1 MGGVTRVCI
10 QSAEDIRHLG
20 ELDKKMWTVLSCPV
34 NGLEISS
41 DSLSLM
47 DQDGDGQLRLKEVV
61 ATAEWL
67 CATLK
72 DAQSLF
78 EKKDSI
84 AIDNISDES
93 LVAVA
98 RKVNADADVSSLADV
113 QAAIDAVT
121 IEAQEVPA
129 APLEADVIAAYKE
142 KSAEYA
148 AYFEQEKLQK
158 LGLAS
163 IPEDAP
169 KPGMTEKKFVEMG
182 KQIADWES
190 EVESLKLK
198 VERISLADVQ
208 AAIDAVTIEAQEV
221 PAAPLEADVI
231 AAYKEKSAEYA
242 AYFEQEKL
250 QKLGLASIPEE
261 TPKPGMTE
269 KKFVE
274 MGKQIA
280 DWEAAKAAAETANAD
295 ALAAAKAE
303 FEPLRKLLLL
313 HRDFYRL
320 LRNFVTLEDFY
331 DNDEKTIASFQA
343 GTLILDQ
350 RACKLCIRVNDLA
363 KHDSQ
368 APLSGMYLLYC
379 NCENK
384 KTGKKLQI
392 VAAMTQGEI
401 KNLSVGKNGIFY
413 DNDGLDY
420 DATVFK
426 IIENPISIRQAFWTP
441 YRKMAKWVEDKINKS
456 AAEKDAKAFDD
467 MTAKADAAANPNA
480 EKKPAFD
487 IAKFAGIFAAIGMAL
502 GMIGTALAAVAGGL
516 ASLNWWQLI
525 IVFICILL
533 VISGPS
539 MIMAWMKLRRR
550 NLAPVLNAN
559 GWAVNADAIIS
570 VPFGLKLTEQVR
582 FPFTKNPVKKSPA
595 GKICLVILL
604 LIILGLGGYG
614 IYKYITKE
622 EVTAEEVME
631 VTETEANPALT
642 MEETEAPAETPETEM
657 GAE

>member
-72 DAQSLF
+72 DPQSLF

-98 RKVNADADVSSLADV
+98 RKVKADADV
-113 QAAIDAVT
+113 
-121 IEAQEVPA
+121 
-129 APLEADVIAAYKE
+129 
-142 KSAEYA
+142 
-148 AYFEQEKLQK
+148 
-158 LGLAS
+158 
-163 IPEDAP
+163 
-169 KPGMTEKKFVEMG
+169 
-182 KQIADWES
+182 
-190 EVESLKLK
+190 
-198 VERISLADVQ
+198 ISLADVQ

-250 QKLGLASIPEE
+250 QKIGLALIPEDA
-261 TPKPGMTE
+261 PKPGMTE

-303 FEPLRKLLLL
+303 YLPLRKLLLL

-331 DNDEKTIASFQA
+331 DNNEKTIASFQA

-441 YRKMAKWVEDKINKS
+441 YRKMAKWVEDKVNKS

-642 MEETEAPAETPETEM
+642 LEETEAPAETPETEK

>member
-1 MGGVTRVCI
+1 MSKYKWSFANVGGVTRVRI
-10 QSAEDIRHLG
+10 KSAEDVRHLG

-41 DSLSLM
+41 DSLRLM

-61 ATAEWL
+61 ATADWL
-67 CATLK
+67 CATLR
-72 DAQSLF
+72 DPQSLF
-78 EKKDSI
+78 EQSDVINIENI
-84 AIDNISDES
+84 ADEGIRVISDK
-93 LVAVA
+93 LQKDGKVA
-98 RKVNADADVSSLADV
+98 LADV
-113 QAAIDAVT
+113 QAAIDAIA
-121 IEAQEVPA
+121 IETPEMPA
-129 APLEADVIAAYKE
+129 APFEADVIAAYKA
-142 KSAEYA
+142 KSPEYA

-169 KPGMTEKKFVEMG
+169 KPGMTEKKFIEMG
-182 KQIADWES
+182 DQISKWES
-190 EVESLKLK
+190 EVESIKSK
-198 VERISLADVQ
+198 VES
-208 AAIDAVTIEAQEV
+208 
-221 PAAPLEADVI
+221 
-231 AAYKEKSAEYA
+231 
-242 AYFEQEKL
+242 
-250 QKLGLASIPEE
+250 
-261 TPKPGMTE
+261 
-269 KKFVE
+269 E
-274 MGKQIA
+274 M
-280 DWEAAKAAAETANAD
+280 
-295 ALAAAKAE
+295 AAAKAE

-331 DNDEKTIASFQA
+331 DNDEKTVASFLA

-413 DNDGLDY
+413 DNNGLDY

-426 IIENPISIRQAFWTP
+426 IIENPISLRQAFWNP

-456 AAEKDAKAFDD
+456 AAEKDAKTFDD
-467 MTAKADAAANPNA
+467 MTAKVATAADPNA
-480 EKKPAFD
+480 EKKSAFD

-502 GMIGTALAAVAGGL
+502 GMIGTALASVAQGWI
-516 ASLNWWQLI
+516 SLTWWQQI
-525 IVFICILL
+525 IVFVCILL
-533 VISGPS
+533 IISGPS

-559 GWAVNADAIIS
+559 GWAINADSIIS

-582 FPFTKNPVKKSPA
+582 FPFTKNPAKKNPA
-595 GKICLVILL
+595 GKIFLVILL
-604 LIILGLGGYG
+604 LIILGLGGFG

-631 VTETEANPALT
+631 ATEAEANPALT
-642 MEETEAPAETPETEM
+642 LENAEAPETKE
-657 GAE
+657 AQQ

>member
-1 MGGVTRVCI
+1 MSKYKWSFANVGGVTRVRI
-10 QSAEDIRHLG
+10 KSAEDVRHLG

-41 DSLSLM
+41 DSLRLM

-61 ATAEWL
+61 ATADWL
-67 CATLK
+67 CATLR
-72 DAQSLF
+72 DPQSLF
-78 EKKDSI
+78 EQSDVIKIENI
-84 AIDNISDES
+84 ADEGIRVISDK
-93 LVAVA
+93 LQKDGKVA
-98 RKVNADADVSSLADV
+98 LADV
-113 QAAIDAVT
+113 QAAIDGIA
-121 IEAQEVPA
+121 IETPEMPA
-129 APLEADVIAAYKE
+129 APFEADVIAAYKA
-142 KSAEYA
+142 KSPEYA

-169 KPGMTEKKFVEMG
+169 KPGMTEKKFIEMG
-182 KQIADWES
+182 DQISKWES
-190 EVESLKLK
+190 EVESIKSK
-198 VERISLADVQ
+198 VES
-208 AAIDAVTIEAQEV
+208 
-221 PAAPLEADVI
+221 
-231 AAYKEKSAEYA
+231 
-242 AYFEQEKL
+242 
-250 QKLGLASIPEE
+250 
-261 TPKPGMTE
+261 
-269 KKFVE
+269 E
-274 MGKQIA
+274 M
-280 DWEAAKAAAETANAD
+280 
-295 ALAAAKAE
+295 AAAKAE

-331 DNDEKTIASFQA
+331 DNDEKTVASFLA

-426 IIENPISIRQAFWTP
+426 IIENPISLRQAFWNP

-456 AAEKDAKAFDD
+456 AAEKDAKTFDD
-467 MTAKADAAANPNA
+467 MTAKVATAADPNA
-480 EKKPAFD
+480 EKKSAFD

-502 GMIGTALAAVAGGL
+502 GMIGTALVKVGEGMKDL
-516 ASLNWWQLI
+516 PWWQYLI
-525 IVFICILL
+525 IFVCILL
-533 VISGPS
+533 IISGPS

-559 GWAVNADAIIS
+559 GWAINADSIIS

-582 FPFTKNPVKKSPA
+582 FPFTKNPAKKNPA
-595 GKICLVILL
+595 GKIFLVILL
-604 LIILGLGGYG
+604 LIILGLGGFG

-631 VTETEANPALT
+631 ATEAEANPAVSL
-642 MEETEAPAETPETEM
+642 ENAEAPETKE
-657 GAE
+657 AQQ

>member
-1 MGGVTRVCI
+1 MSKYKWSFANVGGVTRVRI
-10 QSAEDIRHLG
+10 KSAEDVRHLG

-41 DSLSLM
+41 DSLRLM

-61 ATAEWL
+61 ATADWL
-67 CATLK
+67 CATLR
-72 DAQSLF
+72 DPQSLF
-78 EKKDSI
+78 EQSDVIKIENI
-84 AIDNISDES
+84 ADEGIRVISDK
-93 LVAVA
+93 LQKDGKVA
-98 RKVNADADVSSLADV
+98 LADV
-113 QAAIDAVT
+113 QAAIDAIA
-121 IEAQEVPA
+121 IETPEMPA
-129 APLEADVIAAYKE
+129 APYEADVIAAYKA
-142 KSAEYA
+142 KSPEYA

-169 KPGMTEKKFVEMG
+169 KPGMTEKKFIEMG
-182 KQIADWES
+182 DQISKWES
-190 EVESLKLK
+190 EVESIKSK
-198 VERISLADVQ
+198 VES
-208 AAIDAVTIEAQEV
+208 E
-221 PAAPLEADVI
+221 
-231 AAYKEKSAEYA
+231 
-242 AYFEQEKL
+242 
-250 QKLGLASIPEE
+250 
-261 TPKPGMTE
+261 
-269 KKFVE
+269 
-274 MGKQIA
+274 
-280 DWEAAKAAAETANAD
+280 
-295 ALAAAKAE
+295 LAAAKAE

-331 DNDEKTIASFQA
+331 DNDEKTVASFLA

-413 DNDGLDY
+413 DNNGLDY

-426 IIENPISIRQAFWTP
+426 IIENPISLRQAFWNP

-456 AAEKDAKAFDD
+456 AAEKDAKTFDD
-467 MTAKADAAANPNA
+467 MTAKVATAADPNA
-480 EKKPAFD
+480 EKKSAFD

-502 GMIGTALAAVAGGL
+502 GMIGTALVKVGEGMKDL
-516 ASLNWWQLI
+516 PWWQYLI
-525 IVFICILL
+525 IFVCILL
-533 VISGPS
+533 IISGPS

-559 GWAVNADAIIS
+559 GWAINADSIIS

-582 FPFTKNPVKKSPA
+582 FPFTKNPAKKNPA
-595 GKICLVILL
+595 GKIFLVILL
-604 LIILGLGGYG
+604 LIILGLGGFG

-631 VTETEANPALT
+631 ATEAEANPALT
-642 MEETEAPAETPETEM
+642 LENAEAPETKE
-657 GAE
+657 AQQ

>member
-1 MGGVTRVCI
+1 MGGVTRVRI
-10 QSAEDIRHLG
+10 KSAEDVRHLG

-41 DSLSLM
+41 DSLRLM

-61 ATAEWL
+61 ATADWL
-67 CATLK
+67 CATLR
-72 DAQSLF
+72 DPQSLF
-78 EKKDSI
+78 EQSDVINIKNI
-84 AIDNISDES
+84 ADEGIRVISDK
-93 LVAVA
+93 LQKDGKVA
-98 RKVNADADVSSLADV
+98 LADV
-113 QAAIDAVT
+113 QAAIGAIA
-121 IEAQEVPA
+121 IETPEMPA
-129 APLEADVIAAYKE
+129 APFEADVIAAYKA
-142 KSAEYA
+142 KSPEYA

-169 KPGMTEKKFVEMG
+169 KPGMTEKKFIEMG
-182 KQIADWES
+182 DQISKWES
-190 EVESLKLK
+190 EVESIKSK
-198 VERISLADVQ
+198 VES
-208 AAIDAVTIEAQEV
+208 
-221 PAAPLEADVI
+221 
-231 AAYKEKSAEYA
+231 
-242 AYFEQEKL
+242 
-250 QKLGLASIPEE
+250 
-261 TPKPGMTE
+261 
-269 KKFVE
+269 E
-274 MGKQIA
+274 M
-280 DWEAAKAAAETANAD
+280 
-295 ALAAAKAE
+295 AAAKAE

-331 DNDEKTIASFQA
+331 DNDEKTVASFLA

-413 DNDGLDY
+413 DNNGLDY

-426 IIENPISIRQAFWTP
+426 IIENPISLRQAFWNP

-456 AAEKDAKAFDD
+456 AAEKDAKTFDD
-467 MTAKADAAANPNA
+467 MTAKVATAADPNA
-480 EKKPAFD
+480 EKKSAFD

-502 GMIGTALAAVAGGL
+502 GMIGTALVKVGEGMKDL
-516 ASLNWWQLI
+516 PWWQYLI
-525 IVFICILL
+525 IFVCILL
-533 VISGPS
+533 IISGPS

-559 GWAVNADAIIS
+559 GWAINADSIIS

-582 FPFTKNPVKKSPA
+582 FPFTKNPAKKNPA
-595 GKICLVILL
+595 GKIFLVILL
-604 LIILGLGGYG
+604 LIILGLGGFG

-631 VTETEANPALT
+631 ATEAEANPAVSL
-642 MEETEAPAETPETEM
+642 ENAEVSETEE

>member
-1 MGGVTRVCI
+1 MSKYKWSFANVGGVTRVRI
-10 QSAEDIRHLG
+10 KSAEDVRHLG

-41 DSLSLM
+41 DSLRLM

-61 ATAEWL
+61 ATADWL
-67 CATLK
+67 CATLQ
-72 DAQSLF
+72 DPQSLF
-78 EKKDSI
+78 EQSDVIKIENI
-84 AIDNISDES
+84 ADEGIRVISDK
-93 LVAVA
+93 LQKDGKVA
-98 RKVNADADVSSLADV
+98 LADV
-113 QAAIDAVT
+113 QAAIDAIA
-121 IEAQEVPA
+121 IETPELPA
-129 APLEADVIAAYKE
+129 APYEADVIAAYKA
-142 KSAEYA
+142 KSPEYA

-158 LGLAS
+158 LGLAT

-169 KPGMTEKKFVEMG
+169 KPGMTEKKFIEMG
-182 KQIADWES
+182 DQISKWES
-190 EVESLKLK
+190 EVESIKSK
-198 VERISLADVQ
+198 VES
-208 AAIDAVTIEAQEV
+208 
-221 PAAPLEADVI
+221 
-231 AAYKEKSAEYA
+231 
-242 AYFEQEKL
+242 
-250 QKLGLASIPEE
+250 
-261 TPKPGMTE
+261 
-269 KKFVE
+269 E
-274 MGKQIA
+274 M
-280 DWEAAKAAAETANAD
+280 
-295 ALAAAKAE
+295 AAAKAE

-331 DNDEKTIASFQA
+331 DNDEKTVASFLA

-426 IIENPISIRQAFWTP
+426 IIENPISLRQAFWNP

-456 AAEKDAKAFDD
+456 AAEKDAKTFDD
-467 MTAKADAAANPNA
+467 MTAKVATAADPNA
-480 EKKPAFD
+480 EKKSAFD

-502 GMIGTALAAVAGGL
+502 GMIGTALASVAKGWI
-516 ASLNWWQLI
+516 SLTWWQQI
-525 IVFICILL
+525 IVFVCILL
-533 VISGPS
+533 IISGPS

-559 GWAVNADAIIS
+559 GWAINADSIIS

-582 FPFTKNPVKKSPA
+582 FPFTKNPAKKNPA
-595 GKICLVILL
+595 GKIFLVILL
-604 LIILGLGGYG
+604 LIILGLGGFG

-631 VTETEANPALT
+631 ATEAEANPAGSL
-642 MEETEAPAETPETEM
+642 ENAEVSETEE

>member
-1 MGGVTRVCI
+1 MGGVTRVRI
-10 QSAEDIRHLG
+10 ETAEDIRHLG

-41 DSLSLM
+41 ESLCLM

-61 ATAEWL
+61 ATADWL

-72 DAQSLF
+72 DPQSLF
-78 EKKDSI
+78 EQSDSI
-84 AIDNISDES
+84 LLNNIIDES
-93 LVAVA
+93 IVAVA
-98 RKVNADADVSSLADV
+98 RKIVESLKFSAQGHDLKVWKVERISLADV
-113 QAAIDAVT
+113 QATIDAVT

-158 LGLAS
+158 
-163 IPEDAP
+163 I
-169 KPGMTEKKFVEMG
+169 
-182 KQIADWES
+182 
-190 EVESLKLK
+190 
-198 VERISLADVQ
+198 
-208 AAIDAVTIEAQEV
+208 
-221 PAAPLEADVI
+221 
-231 AAYKEKSAEYA
+231 
-242 AYFEQEKL
+242 
-250 QKLGLASIPEE
+250 GLASIPEE

-331 DNDEKTIASFQA
+331 DNDEKTVASFQA

-467 MTAKADAAANPNA
+467 MTAKADAAVANPNA
-480 EKKPAFD
+480 EQKPAFD

-502 GMIGTALAAVAGGL
+502 GMIGTALASVAHGWIRL
-516 ASLNWWQLI
+516 TWWQQI
-525 IVFICILL
+525 IVFVCILL
-533 VISGPS
+533 IISGPS

-559 GWAVNADAIIS
+559 GWAINADSIIS

-582 FPFTKNPVKKSPA
+582 FPFTKNPVKKNPA

-631 VTETEANPALT
+631 VTETEANPAVS
-642 MEETEAPAETPETEM
+642 MENAETPETVE
-657 GAE
+657 GTE

>member
-1 MGGVTRVCI
+1 MSKYKWSFANVGGVTRVCI
-10 QSAEDIRHLG
+10 QSAEDVRHLG

-61 ATAEWL
+61 ATADWL

-72 DAQSLF
+72 DPQSLF
-78 EKKDSI
+78 EQSDSI
-84 AIDNISDES
+84 LLDNIIDES
-93 LVAVA
+93 IVAVA
-98 RKVNADADVSSLADV
+98 RKVNADSDV
-113 QAAIDAVT
+113 
-121 IEAQEVPA
+121 
-129 APLEADVIAAYKE
+129 
-142 KSAEYA
+142 
-148 AYFEQEKLQK
+148 
-158 LGLAS
+158 
-163 IPEDAP
+163 
-169 KPGMTEKKFVEMG
+169 
-182 KQIADWES
+182 
-190 EVESLKLK
+190 
-198 VERISLADVQ
+198 ISLADVQ
-208 AAIDAVTIEAQEV
+208 AAIDAIAIETPEM
-221 PAAPLEADVI
+221 PAAPFEADVI
-231 AAYKEKSAEYA
+231 AAYKAKSPEYA

-269 KKFVE
+269 KKFIE
-274 MGKQIA
+274 MGDQISK
-280 DWEAAKAAAETANAD
+280 WESEVESIKSKVESE
-295 ALAAAKAE
+295 LAAAKAE

-331 DNDEKTIASFQA
+331 DNDEKTVASFQA

-467 MTAKADAAANPNA
+467 MTAKADATVANPNA
-480 EKKPAFD
+480 EQKPAFD

-502 GMIGTALAAVAGGL
+502 GMIGTALAAVARGMSGL
-516 ASLNWWQLI
+516 AWWQYLI
-525 IVFICILL
+525 IFVCILL

-559 GWAVNADAIIS
+559 GWAINADSIIS

-582 FPFTKNPVKKSPA
+582 FPFTQNPAKKSPA
-595 GKICLVILL
+595 GKIFLVILL
-604 LIILGLGGYG
+604 LIVLGLGGYG

-631 VTETEANPALT
+631 ATEAETNPALT
-642 MEETEAPAETPETEM
+642 LEEAEAPAEAPETEE

>member
-1 MGGVTRVCI
+1 MSKYKWSFANVGGVTRVRI
-10 QSAEDIRHLG
+10 KSAEDVRHLG

-41 DSLSLM
+41 DSLRLM

-61 ATAEWL
+61 ATADWL
-67 CATLK
+67 CATLR
-72 DAQSLF
+72 DPQSLF
-78 EKKDSI
+78 EQSDVIKIENI
-84 AIDNISDES
+84 ADEGIRVISDK
-93 LVAVA
+93 LQKDGKVA
-98 RKVNADADVSSLADV
+98 LADV
-113 QAAIDAVT
+113 QAAIDGIA
-121 IEAQEVPA
+121 IETPEMPA
-129 APLEADVIAAYKE
+129 APFEADVIAAYKA
-142 KSAEYA
+142 KSPEYA

-169 KPGMTEKKFVEMG
+169 KPGMTEKKFIEMG
-182 KQIADWES
+182 DQISKWES
-190 EVESLKLK
+190 EVESIKSK
-198 VERISLADVQ
+198 VES
-208 AAIDAVTIEAQEV
+208 E
-221 PAAPLEADVI
+221 
-231 AAYKEKSAEYA
+231 
-242 AYFEQEKL
+242 
-250 QKLGLASIPEE
+250 
-261 TPKPGMTE
+261 
-269 KKFVE
+269 
-274 MGKQIA
+274 
-280 DWEAAKAAAETANAD
+280 
-295 ALAAAKAE
+295 LAAAKAE

-331 DNDEKTIASFQA
+331 DNDEKTVASFLA

-426 IIENPISIRQAFWTP
+426 IIENPISLRQAFWNP

-456 AAEKDAKAFDD
+456 AAEKDAKTFDD
-467 MTAKADAAANPNA
+467 MTAKVTTAADPNA
-480 EKKPAFD
+480 EKKSAFD

-502 GMIGTALAAVAGGL
+502 GMIGTALVKVGEGMKDL
-516 ASLNWWQLI
+516 PWWQYLI
-525 IVFICILL
+525 IFVCILL
-533 VISGPS
+533 IISGPS

-559 GWAVNADAIIS
+559 GWAINADSIIS

-582 FPFTKNPVKKSPA
+582 FPFTKNPAKKNPA
-595 GKICLVILL
+595 GKIFLVILL
-604 LIILGLGGYG
+604 LIILGLGGFG

-631 VTETEANPALT
+631 ATEAEANPAVSL
-642 MEETEAPAETPETEM
+642 ENAEVSETEE

>member
-1 MGGVTRVCI
+1 MSKYKWSFANVGGVTRVRI
-10 QSAEDIRHLG
+10 KSAEDVRHLG

-41 DSLSLM
+41 DSLRLM

-61 ATAEWL
+61 ATADWL
-67 CATLK
+67 CATLR
-72 DAQSLF
+72 DPQSLF
-78 EKKDSI
+78 EQSDVINIKNI
-84 AIDNISDES
+84 ADEGIRVISDK
-93 LVAVA
+93 LQKDGKVA
-98 RKVNADADVSSLADV
+98 LADV
-113 QAAIDAVT
+113 QAAIDAIA
-121 IEAQEVPA
+121 IETPEMPA
-129 APLEADVIAAYKE
+129 APFEADVIAAYKA
-142 KSAEYA
+142 KSPEYA

-169 KPGMTEKKFVEMG
+169 KPGMTEKKFIEMG
-182 KQIADWES
+182 DQISKWES
-190 EVESLKLK
+190 EVESIKSK
-198 VERISLADVQ
+198 VES
-208 AAIDAVTIEAQEV
+208 
-221 PAAPLEADVI
+221 
-231 AAYKEKSAEYA
+231 
-242 AYFEQEKL
+242 
-250 QKLGLASIPEE
+250 
-261 TPKPGMTE
+261 
-269 KKFVE
+269 E
-274 MGKQIA
+274 M
-280 DWEAAKAAAETANAD
+280 
-295 ALAAAKAE
+295 AAAKAE

-331 DNDEKTIASFQA
+331 DNDEKTVASFLA

-413 DNDGLDY
+413 DNDCLDY

-426 IIENPISIRQAFWTP
+426 IIENPISLRQAFWNP

-456 AAEKDAKAFDD
+456 AAEKDAKTFDD
-467 MTAKADAAANPNA
+467 MTAKVATAADPNA
-480 EKKPAFD
+480 EKKSAFD

-502 GMIGTALAAVAGGL
+502 GMIGTALVKVGEGMKDL
-516 ASLNWWQLI
+516 PWWQYLI
-525 IVFICILL
+525 IFVCILL
-533 VISGPS
+533 IISGPS

-559 GWAVNADAIIS
+559 GWAINADSIIS

-582 FPFTKNPVKKSPA
+582 FPFTKNPAKKNPA
-595 GKICLVILL
+595 GKIFLVILL
-604 LIILGLGGYG
+604 LIILGLGGFG

-631 VTETEANPALT
+631 ATEAEANPALT
-642 MEETEAPAETPETEM
+642 LENAEAPETKE
-657 GAE
+657 AQQ

>member
-1 MGGVTRVCI
+1 MSKYKWSFANVGGVTRVRI
-10 QSAEDIRHLG
+10 KSAEDVRHLG

-41 DSLSLM
+41 DSLRLM

-61 ATAEWL
+61 ATADWL
-67 CATLK
+67 CATLR
-72 DAQSLF
+72 DPQSLF
-78 EKKDSI
+78 EQSDVINIKNI
-84 AIDNISDES
+84 ADEGIRVISDK
-93 LVAVA
+93 LQKDGKVA
-98 RKVNADADVSSLADV
+98 LADV
-113 QAAIDAVT
+113 QAAIDAIA
-121 IEAQEVPA
+121 IETPEMPA
-129 APLEADVIAAYKE
+129 APFEADVIAAYKA
-142 KSAEYA
+142 KSPEYA

-169 KPGMTEKKFVEMG
+169 KPGMTEKKFIEMG
-182 KQIADWES
+182 DQISKWES
-190 EVESLKLK
+190 EVESIKSK
-198 VERISLADVQ
+198 VES
-208 AAIDAVTIEAQEV
+208 
-221 PAAPLEADVI
+221 
-231 AAYKEKSAEYA
+231 
-242 AYFEQEKL
+242 
-250 QKLGLASIPEE
+250 
-261 TPKPGMTE
+261 
-269 KKFVE
+269 E
-274 MGKQIA
+274 M
-280 DWEAAKAAAETANAD
+280 
-295 ALAAAKAE
+295 AAAKAE

-331 DNDEKTIASFQA
+331 DNDEKTVASFLA

-413 DNDGLDY
+413 DNNGLDY

-426 IIENPISIRQAFWTP
+426 IIENPISLRQAFWNP

-456 AAEKDAKAFDD
+456 AAEKDAKTFDD
-467 MTAKADAAANPNA
+467 MTAKVATAADPNA
-480 EKKPAFD
+480 EKKSAFD

-502 GMIGTALAAVAGGL
+502 GMIGTALVKVGEGMKDL
-516 ASLNWWQLI
+516 PWWQYLI
-525 IVFICILL
+525 IFVCILL
-533 VISGPS
+533 IISGPS

-559 GWAVNADAIIS
+559 GWAINADSIIS

-582 FPFTKNPVKKSPA
+582 FPFTKNPAKKNPA
-595 GKICLVILL
+595 GKIFLVILL
-604 LIILGLGGYG
+604 LIILGLGGFG

-631 VTETEANPALT
+631 ATEAEANPAVSL
-642 MEETEAPAETPETEM
+642 ENAEVSETEE

>member
-1 MGGVTRVCI
+1 MAKYKWSFANVGGVTRVRI
-10 QSAEDIRHLG
+10 QSAEDLRHLG

-34 NGLEISS
+34 NGLEISA

-47 DQDGDGQLRLKEVV
+47 DIDGDGKLRLKEVV
-61 ATAEWL
+61 GTAEYL
-67 CATLK
+67 CAALK
-72 DAQSLF
+72 DPKSLF
-78 EKKDSI
+78 EQKDAI
-84 AIDNISDES
+84 ALDNIAEEAIHT
-93 LVAVA
+93 VAKKLA
-98 RKVNADADVSSLADV
+98 GEKSEIALADV

-121 IEAQEVPA
+121 IEEQPIPE

-158 LGLAS
+158 LGLAF
-163 IPEDAP
+163 IPEDAV
-169 KPGMTEKKFVEMG
+169 KPGMTEKKFLEMG
-182 KQIADWES
+182 AQIA
-190 EVESLKLK
+190 
-198 VERISLADVQ
+198 A
-208 AAIDAVTIEAQEV
+208 
-221 PAAPLEADVI
+221 
-231 AAYKEKSAEYA
+231 
-242 AYFEQEKL
+242 
-250 QKLGLASIPEE
+250 
-261 TPKPGMTE
+261 
-269 KKFVE
+269 
-274 MGKQIA
+274 
-280 DWEAAKAAAETANAD
+280 WEAAKAAAEGANAD

-303 FEPLRKLLLL
+303 FMPLRKLLLL

-331 DNDEKTIASFQA
+331 DLNDKTIASFQA
-343 GTLILDQ
+343 GVLIIDQ
-350 RACKLCIRVNDLA
+350 RACHLCIRVNDLA
-363 KHDSQ
+363 KHDTQ

-384 KTGKKLQI
+384 KTGKTAQI

-401 KNLSVGKNGIFY
+401 KNLSVGKNAVFY

-441 YRKMAKWVEDKINKS
+441 YRKFAKWVEDKVNKS

-467 MTAKADAAANPNA
+467 MTAKADAASADPAA

-502 GMIGTALAAVAGGL
+502 GMIGTALASVAVGL
-516 ASLNWWQLI
+516 GKLSWWQLI
-525 IVFICILL
+525 IVFVCILL

-539 MIMAWMKLRRR
+539 MIMAWLKLRRR

-570 VPFGLKLTEQVR
+570 VPFGRTLTEQVA
-582 FPFTKNPVKKSPA
+582 FPLVKVKK
-595 GKICLVILL
+595 GLKGWQICLIVLAA
-604 LIILGLGGYG
+604 LIVAAGVAWLCHWLVSGCTWPFCLI
-614 IYKYITKE
+614 
-622 EVTAEEVME
+622 
-631 VTETEANPALT
+631 
-642 MEETEAPAETPETEM
+642 
-657 GAE
+657 

>member
-1 MGGVTRVCI
+1 MSKYKWSFANVGGVTRVRI
-10 QSAEDIRHLG
+10 KSAEDVRHLG

-41 DSLSLM
+41 DSLRLM

-61 ATAEWL
+61 ATADWL
-67 CATLK
+67 CATLR
-72 DAQSLF
+72 DPQSLF
-78 EKKDSI
+78 EQSDVINIKNI
-84 AIDNISDES
+84 ADEGIRVISDK
-93 LVAVA
+93 LQKDGKVA
-98 RKVNADADVSSLADV
+98 LADV
-113 QAAIDAVT
+113 QAAIDGIA
-121 IEAQEVPA
+121 IETPEMPA
-129 APLEADVIAAYKE
+129 APFEADVIAAYKA
-142 KSAEYA
+142 KSPEYA

-169 KPGMTEKKFVEMG
+169 KPGMTEKKFIEMG
-182 KQIADWES
+182 DQISKWES
-190 EVESLKLK
+190 EVESIKSK
-198 VERISLADVQ
+198 VES
-208 AAIDAVTIEAQEV
+208 E
-221 PAAPLEADVI
+221 
-231 AAYKEKSAEYA
+231 
-242 AYFEQEKL
+242 
-250 QKLGLASIPEE
+250 
-261 TPKPGMTE
+261 
-269 KKFVE
+269 
-274 MGKQIA
+274 
-280 DWEAAKAAAETANAD
+280 
-295 ALAAAKAE
+295 LAAAKAE

-331 DNDEKTIASFQA
+331 DNDEKTVASFLA

-413 DNDGLDY
+413 DNDCLDY

-426 IIENPISIRQAFWTP
+426 IIENPISLRQAFWNP

-456 AAEKDAKAFDD
+456 AAEKDAKTFDD
-467 MTAKADAAANPNA
+467 MTAKVATAADPNA
-480 EKKPAFD
+480 EKKSAFD

-502 GMIGTALAAVAGGL
+502 GMIGTALVEVGKEMSGL
-516 ASLNWWQLI
+516 AWWQYLI
-525 IVFICILL
+525 IFVCILL
-533 VISGPS
+533 IISGPS

-559 GWAVNADAIIS
+559 GWAINADSIIS

-582 FPFTKNPVKKSPA
+582 FPFTKNPAKKNPA
-595 GKICLVILL
+595 GKIFLVILL
-604 LIILGLGGYG
+604 LIILGLGGFG

-631 VTETEANPALT
+631 ATEAEANPAVSL
-642 MEETEAPAETPETEM
+642 ENAEVSETEE

>member
-1 MGGVTRVCI
+1 MSNYKWSFANVGGVTRVRI
-10 QSAEDIRHLG
+10 KSAEDVRHLG

-41 DSLSLM
+41 DSLRLM

-61 ATAEWL
+61 ATADWL
-67 CATLK
+67 CATLR
-72 DAQSLF
+72 DPQSLF
-78 EKKDSI
+78 EQSDVIKIENI
-84 AIDNISDES
+84 ADEGIRVISDK
-93 LVAVA
+93 LQKDGKVA
-98 RKVNADADVSSLADV
+98 LADV
-113 QAAIDAVT
+113 QAAIDGIA
-121 IEAQEVPA
+121 IETPEMPA
-129 APLEADVIAAYKE
+129 APFEADVIAAYKA
-142 KSAEYA
+142 KSPEYA

-169 KPGMTEKKFVEMG
+169 KPGMTEKKFIEMG
-182 KQIADWES
+182 DQISKWES
-190 EVESLKLK
+190 EVESIKSK
-198 VERISLADVQ
+198 VES
-208 AAIDAVTIEAQEV
+208 
-221 PAAPLEADVI
+221 
-231 AAYKEKSAEYA
+231 
-242 AYFEQEKL
+242 
-250 QKLGLASIPEE
+250 
-261 TPKPGMTE
+261 
-269 KKFVE
+269 E
-274 MGKQIA
+274 M
-280 DWEAAKAAAETANAD
+280 
-295 ALAAAKAE
+295 AAAKAE

-331 DNDEKTIASFQA
+331 DNDEKTVASFLA

-426 IIENPISIRQAFWTP
+426 IIENPISLRQAFWNP

-456 AAEKDAKAFDD
+456 AAEKDAKTFDD
-467 MTAKADAAANPNA
+467 MTAKVATAADPNA
-480 EKKPAFD
+480 EKKSAFD

-502 GMIGTALAAVAGGL
+502 GMIGTALASVAQGWI
-516 ASLNWWQLI
+516 SLTWWQQI
-525 IVFICILL
+525 IVFVCILL
-533 VISGPS
+533 IISGPS

-559 GWAVNADAIIS
+559 GWAINADSIIS

-582 FPFTKNPVKKSPA
+582 FPFTKNPAKKNPA
-595 GKICLVILL
+595 GKIFLVILL
-604 LIILGLGGYG
+604 LIILGLGGFG

-631 VTETEANPALT
+631 ATEAEANPAVSL
-642 MEETEAPAETPETEM
+642 ENAEVSETEE

>member
-1 MGGVTRVCI
+1 MSKYKWSFANVGGVTRVRI
-10 QSAEDIRHLG
+10 KSAEDVRHLG

-41 DSLSLM
+41 DSLRLM

-61 ATAEWL
+61 ATADWL
-67 CATLK
+67 CATLR
-72 DAQSLF
+72 DPQSLF
-78 EKKDSI
+78 EQSDVIKIENI
-84 AIDNISDES
+84 ADEGIRVISDK
-93 LVAVA
+93 LQKDGKVA
-98 RKVNADADVSSLADV
+98 LADV
-113 QAAIDAVT
+113 QAAIDAIA
-121 IEAQEVPA
+121 IETPEMPA
-129 APLEADVIAAYKE
+129 APFEADVIAAYKA
-142 KSAEYA
+142 KSPEYA

-158 LGLAS
+158 LGLAT

-169 KPGMTEKKFVEMG
+169 KPGMTEKKFIEMG
-182 KQIADWES
+182 DQISKWES
-190 EVESLKLK
+190 EVESIKSK
-198 VERISLADVQ
+198 VES
-208 AAIDAVTIEAQEV
+208 E
-221 PAAPLEADVI
+221 
-231 AAYKEKSAEYA
+231 
-242 AYFEQEKL
+242 
-250 QKLGLASIPEE
+250 
-261 TPKPGMTE
+261 
-269 KKFVE
+269 
-274 MGKQIA
+274 
-280 DWEAAKAAAETANAD
+280 
-295 ALAAAKAE
+295 LAAAKAE

-331 DNDEKTIASFQA
+331 DNDEKTVASFLA

-426 IIENPISIRQAFWTP
+426 IIENPISLRQAFWNP

-456 AAEKDAKAFDD
+456 AAEKDAKTFDD
-467 MTAKADAAANPNA
+467 MTAKVATAADPNA
-480 EKKPAFD
+480 EKKSAFD

-502 GMIGTALAAVAGGL
+502 GMIGTALVKVGEGMKDL
-516 ASLNWWQLI
+516 PWWQYLI
-525 IVFICILL
+525 IFVCILL
-533 VISGPS
+533 IISGPS

-559 GWAVNADAIIS
+559 GWAINADSIIS

-582 FPFTKNPVKKSPA
+582 FPFTKNPAKKNPA
-595 GKICLVILL
+595 GKIFLVILL
-604 LIILGLGGYG
+604 LIILGLGGFG

-631 VTETEANPALT
+631 ATEAEANPAVSL
-642 MEETEAPAETPETEM
+642 ENAEASETKEAQQ
-657 GAE
+657 

>member
-1 MGGVTRVCI
+1 MSKYKWSFANVGGVTRVRI
-10 QSAEDIRHLG
+10 KSAEDVRHLG

-41 DSLSLM
+41 DSLRLM

-61 ATAEWL
+61 ATADWL
-67 CATLK
+67 CATLR
-72 DAQSLF
+72 DPQSLF
-78 EKKDSI
+78 EQSDVINIKNI
-84 AIDNISDES
+84 ADEGIRVISDK
-93 LVAVA
+93 LQKDGKVA
-98 RKVNADADVSSLADV
+98 LADV
-113 QAAIDAVT
+113 QAAIDAIA
-121 IEAQEVPA
+121 IETPEMPA
-129 APLEADVIAAYKE
+129 APFEADVIAAYKA
-142 KSAEYA
+142 KSPEYA

-169 KPGMTEKKFVEMG
+169 KPGMTEKKFIEMG
-182 KQIADWES
+182 DQISKWES
-190 EVESLKLK
+190 EVESIKSK
-198 VERISLADVQ
+198 VES
-208 AAIDAVTIEAQEV
+208 
-221 PAAPLEADVI
+221 
-231 AAYKEKSAEYA
+231 
-242 AYFEQEKL
+242 
-250 QKLGLASIPEE
+250 
-261 TPKPGMTE
+261 
-269 KKFVE
+269 E
-274 MGKQIA
+274 M
-280 DWEAAKAAAETANAD
+280 
-295 ALAAAKAE
+295 AAAKAE

-331 DNDEKTIASFQA
+331 DNDEKTVASFLA

-426 IIENPISIRQAFWTP
+426 IIENPISLRQAFWNP

-456 AAEKDAKAFDD
+456 AAEKDAKTFDD
-467 MTAKADAAANPNA
+467 MTAKVATAADPNA
-480 EKKPAFD
+480 EKKSAFD

-502 GMIGTALAAVAGGL
+502 GMIGTALASVAQGWI
-516 ASLNWWQLI
+516 SLTWWQQI
-525 IVFICILL
+525 IVFVCILL
-533 VISGPS
+533 IISGPS

-559 GWAVNADAIIS
+559 GWAINADSIIS

-582 FPFTKNPVKKSPA
+582 FPFTKNPAKKNPT
-595 GKICLVILL
+595 GKIFLVILL
-604 LIILGLGGYG
+604 LIILGLGGFG

-631 VTETEANPALT
+631 ATEAEANPAVSL
-642 MEETEAPAETPETEM
+642 ENAEASETKEAQQ
-657 GAE
+657 

>member
-1 MGGVTRVCI
+1 MSKYKWSFANVGGVTRVCI

-61 ATAEWL
+61 ATADWL

-72 DAQSLF
+72 DPQSLF
-78 EKKDSI
+78 EQSDSI
-84 AIDNISDES
+84 LLDNIIDES
-93 LVAVA
+93 IVAVA
-98 RKVNADADVSSLADV
+98 RK
-113 QAAIDAVT
+113 ID
-121 IEAQEVPA
+121 
-129 APLEADVIAAYKE
+129 
-142 KSAEYA
+142 
-148 AYFEQEKLQK
+148 
-158 LGLAS
+158 
-163 IPEDAP
+163 
-169 KPGMTEKKFVEMG
+169 
-182 KQIADWES
+182 
-190 EVESLKLK
+190 ESLKLK

-250 QKLGLASIPEE
+250 QKIGLASIPEE

-331 DNDEKTIASFQA
+331 DNDEKTVASFQA

-502 GMIGTALAAVAGGL
+502 GMIGTALVKVGEGMSGL
-516 ASLNWWQLI
+516 AWWQYLI
-525 IVFICILL
+525 IFVCILL

-559 GWAVNADAIIS
+559 GWAVNADSIIS

-642 MEETEAPAETPETEM
+642 MEETETPAETPETEK

>member
-1 MGGVTRVCI
+1 MSKYKWSFANVGGVTRVRI
-10 QSAEDIRHLG
+10 KSAEDVRHLG

-41 DSLSLM
+41 DSLRLM

-61 ATAEWL
+61 ATADWL
-67 CATLK
+67 CATLR
-72 DAQSLF
+72 DPQSLF
-78 EKKDSI
+78 EQSDVINIKNI
-84 AIDNISDES
+84 ADEGIRVISDK
-93 LVAVA
+93 LQKDGKVA
-98 RKVNADADVSSLADV
+98 LADV
-113 QAAIDAVT
+113 QAAIDGIA
-121 IEAQEVPA
+121 IETPEMPA
-129 APLEADVIAAYKE
+129 APFEADVIAAYKA
-142 KSAEYA
+142 KSPEYA

-158 LGLAS
+158 LGLAT

-169 KPGMTEKKFVEMG
+169 KPGMTEKKFIEMG
-182 KQIADWES
+182 DQISKWES
-190 EVESLKLK
+190 EVESIKSK
-198 VERISLADVQ
+198 VES
-208 AAIDAVTIEAQEV
+208 
-221 PAAPLEADVI
+221 
-231 AAYKEKSAEYA
+231 
-242 AYFEQEKL
+242 
-250 QKLGLASIPEE
+250 
-261 TPKPGMTE
+261 
-269 KKFVE
+269 E
-274 MGKQIA
+274 M
-280 DWEAAKAAAETANAD
+280 
-295 ALAAAKAE
+295 AAAKAE

-331 DNDEKTIASFQA
+331 DNDEKTVASFLA

-413 DNDGLDY
+413 DNNGLDY

-426 IIENPISIRQAFWTP
+426 IIENPISLRQAFWNP

-456 AAEKDAKAFDD
+456 AAEKDAKTFDD
-467 MTAKADAAANPNA
+467 MTAKVATAADPNA
-480 EKKPAFD
+480 EKKSAFD

-502 GMIGTALAAVAGGL
+502 GMIGTALASVAQGWI
-516 ASLNWWQLI
+516 SLTWWQQI
-525 IVFICILL
+525 IVFVCILL
-533 VISGPS
+533 IISGPS

-559 GWAVNADAIIS
+559 GWAINADSIIS

-582 FPFTKNPVKKSPA
+582 FPFTKNPAKKNPA
-595 GKICLVILL
+595 GKIFLVILL
-604 LIILGLGGYG
+604 LIILGLGGFG

-631 VTETEANPALT
+631 ATEAEANPAVSL
-642 MEETEAPAETPETEM
+642 ENAEASETEEAQQ
-657 GAE
+657 

>member
-61 ATAEWL
+61 ATADWL

-72 DAQSLF
+72 DPQSLF

-98 RKVNADADVSSLADV
+98 RKVNADSDVISLADV

-121 IEAQEVPA
+121 IDAQEVPA

-182 KQIADWES
+182 KQIADWE
-190 EVESLKLK
+190 
-198 VERISLADVQ
+198 
-208 AAIDAVTIEAQEV
+208 
-221 PAAPLEADVI
+221 
-231 AAYKEKSAEYA
+231 
-242 AYFEQEKL
+242 
-250 QKLGLASIPEE
+250 
-261 TPKPGMTE
+261 
-269 KKFVE
+269 
-274 MGKQIA
+274 
-280 DWEAAKAAAETANAD
+280 AAKAAAETANAD
-295 ALAAAKAE
+295 ALAAARAE

-331 DNDEKTIASFQA
+331 DNDEKTVASFQA

-642 MEETEAPAETPETEM
+642 LEETEAPAEAPAAEEGTE
-657 GAE
+657 

>member
-1 MGGVTRVCI
+1 MSKYKWSFANVGGVTRVRI
-10 QSAEDIRHLG
+10 KSAEDVRHLG

-41 DSLSLM
+41 DSLRLM

-61 ATAEWL
+61 ATADWL
-67 CATLK
+67 CATLR
-72 DAQSLF
+72 DPQSLF
-78 EKKDSI
+78 EQSDVIKIENI
-84 AIDNISDES
+84 ADEGIRVISDK
-93 LVAVA
+93 LQKDGKVA
-98 RKVNADADVSSLADV
+98 LADV
-113 QAAIDAVT
+113 QAAIDGIA
-121 IEAQEVPA
+121 IETPEMPA
-129 APLEADVIAAYKE
+129 APFEADVIAAYKA
-142 KSAEYA
+142 KSPEYA

-169 KPGMTEKKFVEMG
+169 KPGMTEKKFIEMG
-182 KQIADWES
+182 DQISKWES
-190 EVESLKLK
+190 EVESIKSK
-198 VERISLADVQ
+198 VES
-208 AAIDAVTIEAQEV
+208 
-221 PAAPLEADVI
+221 
-231 AAYKEKSAEYA
+231 
-242 AYFEQEKL
+242 
-250 QKLGLASIPEE
+250 
-261 TPKPGMTE
+261 
-269 KKFVE
+269 E
-274 MGKQIA
+274 M
-280 DWEAAKAAAETANAD
+280 
-295 ALAAAKAE
+295 AAAKAE

-331 DNDEKTIASFQA
+331 DNDEKTVASFLA

-426 IIENPISIRQAFWTP
+426 IIENPISLRQAFWNP

-456 AAEKDAKAFDD
+456 AAEKDAKTFDD
-467 MTAKADAAANPNA
+467 MTAKVATAADPNA
-480 EKKPAFD
+480 EKKSAFD

-502 GMIGTALAAVAGGL
+502 GMIGTALASVAQGWI
-516 ASLNWWQLI
+516 SLTWWQQI
-525 IVFICILL
+525 IVFVCILL
-533 VISGPS
+533 IISGPS

-559 GWAVNADAIIS
+559 GWAINADSIIS

-582 FPFTKNPVKKSPA
+582 FPFTKNPAKKNPA
-595 GKICLVILL
+595 GKIFLVILL
-604 LIILGLGGYG
+604 LIILGLGGFG

-631 VTETEANPALT
+631 ATEAEANPALT
-642 MEETEAPAETPETEM
+642 LENAEVSETEE

>member
-1 MGGVTRVCI
+1 MSKYKWSFANVGGVTRVRI
-10 QSAEDIRHLG
+10 KSAEDVRHLG

-41 DSLSLM
+41 DSLRLM

-61 ATAEWL
+61 ATADWL
-67 CATLK
+67 CATLR
-72 DAQSLF
+72 DPQSLF
-78 EKKDSI
+78 EQSDVINIENI
-84 AIDNISDES
+84 ADEGIRVISDK
-93 LVAVA
+93 LQKDGKVA
-98 RKVNADADVSSLADV
+98 LADV
-113 QAAIDAVT
+113 QAAIDGIA
-121 IEAQEVPA
+121 IETPEMPA
-129 APLEADVIAAYKE
+129 APFEADVIAAYKA
-142 KSAEYA
+142 KSPEYA

-158 LGLAS
+158 LGLAT

-169 KPGMTEKKFVEMG
+169 KPGMTEKKFIEMG
-182 KQIADWES
+182 DQISKWES
-190 EVESLKLK
+190 EVESIKSK
-198 VERISLADVQ
+198 VES
-208 AAIDAVTIEAQEV
+208 
-221 PAAPLEADVI
+221 
-231 AAYKEKSAEYA
+231 
-242 AYFEQEKL
+242 
-250 QKLGLASIPEE
+250 
-261 TPKPGMTE
+261 
-269 KKFVE
+269 E
-274 MGKQIA
+274 M
-280 DWEAAKAAAETANAD
+280 
-295 ALAAAKAE
+295 AAAKAE

-331 DNDEKTIASFQA
+331 DNDEKTVASFLA

-384 KTGKKLQI
+384 KTGKKQQI

-413 DNDGLDY
+413 DNNGLDY

-426 IIENPISIRQAFWTP
+426 IIENPISLRQAFWNP

-456 AAEKDAKAFDD
+456 AAEKDAKTFDD
-467 MTAKADAAANPNA
+467 MTAKVATAADPNA
-480 EKKPAFD
+480 EKKSAFD

-502 GMIGTALAAVAGGL
+502 GMIGTALVKVGEGMKDL
-516 ASLNWWQLI
+516 PWWQYLI
-525 IVFICILL
+525 IFVCILL
-533 VISGPS
+533 IISGPS

-559 GWAVNADAIIS
+559 GWAINADSIIS

-582 FPFTKNPVKKSPA
+582 FPFTKNPAKKNPA
-595 GKICLVILL
+595 GKIFLVILL
-604 LIILGLGGYG
+604 LIILGLGGFG

-631 VTETEANPALT
+631 ATEAEANPAVSL
-642 MEETEAPAETPETEM
+642 ENAEVSETEEAQQ
-657 GAE
+657 

>member
-1 MGGVTRVCI
+1 
-10 QSAEDIRHLG
+10 
-20 ELDKKMWTVLSCPV
+20 
-34 NGLEISS
+34 
-41 DSLSLM
+41 
-47 DQDGDGQLRLKEVV
+47 
-61 ATAEWL
+61 
-67 CATLK
+67 
-72 DAQSLF
+72 
-78 EKKDSI
+78 
-84 AIDNISDES
+84 
-93 LVAVA
+93 
-98 RKVNADADVSSLADV
+98 
-113 QAAIDAVT
+113 
-121 IEAQEVPA
+121 
-129 APLEADVIAAYKE
+129 
-142 KSAEYA
+142 
-148 AYFEQEKLQK
+148 
-158 LGLAS
+158 
-163 IPEDAP
+163 
-169 KPGMTEKKFVEMG
+169 MTEKKFIEMG
-182 KQIADWES
+182 DQISKWES
-190 EVESLKLK
+190 EVESIKSQ
-198 VERISLADVQ
+198 VES
-208 AAIDAVTIEAQEV
+208 E
-221 PAAPLEADVI
+221 
-231 AAYKEKSAEYA
+231 
-242 AYFEQEKL
+242 
-250 QKLGLASIPEE
+250 
-261 TPKPGMTE
+261 
-269 KKFVE
+269 
-274 MGKQIA
+274 
-280 DWEAAKAAAETANAD
+280 
-295 ALAAAKAE
+295 LAAAKAE

-331 DNDEKTIASFQA
+331 DNDDKTVASFQA

-401 KNLSVGKNGIFY
+401 KNLNVGKNGIFY

-467 MTAKADAAANPNA
+467 MTAKADATVANPNA
-480 EKKPAFD
+480 EQKPAFD

-516 ASLNWWQLI
+516 ASLNWWQLS

-559 GWAVNADAIIS
+559 GWAINADSIIS
-570 VPFGLKLTEQVR
+570 VPFGMKLTEQVR
-582 FPFTKNPVKKSPA
+582 FPFTQNPAKKSPA
-595 GKICLVILL
+595 GKIFLVIVL
-604 LIILGLGGYG
+604 LIVLGLGGYG

-631 VTETEANPALT
+631 ATEAETNPALT
-642 MEETEAPAETPETEM
+642 MEEAEATAEAPETEE
-657 GAE
+657 GEE